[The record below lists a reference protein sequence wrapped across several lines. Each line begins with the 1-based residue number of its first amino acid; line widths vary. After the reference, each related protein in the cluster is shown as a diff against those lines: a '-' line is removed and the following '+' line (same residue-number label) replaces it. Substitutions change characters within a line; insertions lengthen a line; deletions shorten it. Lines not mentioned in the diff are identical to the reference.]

1 MAEEKGS
8 IWEDLILAIL
18 STNNYSLEKT
28 YSTIEALRR
37 ERLFDPQNLVRWTS
51 EEIGARL
58 RRGGYDRGDFMTRLF
73 ADRLS
78 SLGQFLKSVGI
89 EECERVLQKGK
100 TSEVSKLLLT
110 VKGIGPRVLES
121 FFLLRTDTGTSAKPR

>member
-1 MAEEKGS
+1 MTEETGT

-28 YSTIEALRR
+28 YSAIDTLRR
-37 ERLFDPQNLVRWTS
+37 EKLFDPQNLVRWTS
-51 EEIGARL
+51 EEIRVRL

-73 ADRLS
+73 ADRLA
-78 SLGQFLKSVGI
+78 SLGQFVKSVGV

-110 VKGIGPRVLES
+110 VKGIGPKVLES
-121 FFLLRTDTGTSAKPR
+121 FYLLRTDTGTSAKPR